1 MIRDNDWYNYFLY
14 AMRDTGTE
22 PVVSSTLR
30 VFLSEDIRHHTT
42 IDAVPFRRKG
52 AWFLY
57 QFKYALFEKSTDA
70 NLDREK
76 SIKLSK
82 IKILTSKYCRLT
94 TKHSWISWQRNVII
108 RSKKKTGLAKT
119 EWWVVEKVSIFPL
132 PHRHVAEKKIKFY
145 LCKKIVIL
153 LFQNQFFI
161 CHWMNLYSY
170 SQN

>member
-1 MIRDNDWYNYFLY
+1 
-14 AMRDTGTE
+14 MRDTGTE

-57 QFKYALFEKSTDA
+57 QFKYALFEKSTNA

-94 TKHSWISWQRNVII
+94 TKHSWISWQRNVIT

-119 EWWVVEKVSIFPL
+119 E
-132 PHRHVAEKKIKFY
+132 
-145 LCKKIVIL
+145 
-153 LFQNQFFI
+153 
-161 CHWMNLYSY
+161 
-170 SQN
+170 

>member
-1 MIRDNDWYNYFLY
+1 
-14 AMRDTGTE
+14 MRNTGTG

-57 QFKYALFEKSTDA
+57 QFKCALFEKSTDA

-94 TKHSWISWQRNVII
+94 TKHSWISWQRNVIT
-108 RSKKKTGLAKT
+108 RSKKKQDLQKLSD
-119 EWWVVEKVSIFPL
+119 EWL
-132 PHRHVAEKKIKFY
+132 RKF
-145 LCKKIVIL
+145 
-153 LFQNQFFI
+153 QFFLFLTDTWLKKKSNFI
-161 CHWMNLYSY
+161 CVRKF
-170 SQN
+170 